1 MLTFVFVELGVES
14 QGDLGGA
21 DVQQLVLVVLRTSKF
36 AHDLAQGIVL
46 GWTESRK
53 IVNNEIVDGEDVR
66 KLDVQCRLSAG
77 KEVVE
82 LVDLKVSFGIANIDY

>member
-36 AHDLAQGIVL
+36 AHNLAQGIVL
-46 GWTESRK
+46 GGTQS
-53 IVNNEIVDGEDVR
+53 
-66 KLDVQCRLSAG
+66 
-77 KEVVE
+77 
-82 LVDLKVSFGIANIDY
+82 

>member
-36 AHDLAQGIVL
+36 AHDLAQRIVL
-46 GWTESRK
+46 GWAESRK
-53 IVNNEIVDGEDVR
+53 IVNNEIMDGEDVR
-66 KLDVQCRLSAG
+66 KLDV
-77 KEVVE
+77 
-82 LVDLKVSFGIANIDY
+82 